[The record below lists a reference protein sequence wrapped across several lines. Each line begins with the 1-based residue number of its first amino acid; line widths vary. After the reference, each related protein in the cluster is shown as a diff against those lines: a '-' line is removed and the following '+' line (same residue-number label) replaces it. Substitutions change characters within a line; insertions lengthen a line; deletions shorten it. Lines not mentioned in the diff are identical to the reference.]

1 MGSGRGHFVAAE
13 QGRAV
18 DLGVIRMTLKAARQ
32 ETGGSFTLAEFAG
45 TEGPWTVP
53 HLHRQMTESFYILEG
68 AFSFRCGQD
77 QFDAGPGSYVLV
89 PPGTVHVMEA
99 RAGGGRFLTLMV
111 PGGLEDMFI
120 ELGELPS
127 DSLRNP
133 ESEDSSRRSTTRYPR
148 SCPSGRRRLSVDIY
162 RRELPRI

>member
-1 MGSGRGHFVAAE
+1 MESGRGHFVAAE
-13 QGRAV
+13 QGGAV

-120 ELGELPS
+120 ELGELPP

-133 ESEDSSRRSTTRYPR
+133 EVRGSIAAKHDSVPA
-148 SCPSGRRRLSVDIY
+148 
-162 RRELPRI
+162 ELPERSPTSER